1 MATSLP
7 SWLLRDCT
15 AFVDGV
21 NKIGQIGDVTIPVP
35 AVKVEEL
42 RNGGM
47 VRPRE
52 IHLGYEK
59 MDMSLKLPGM
69 DPQVWKLFGL
79 KPGTEKQILVTGAL
93 VSEDGSTV
101 NASLTVRGFVKS
113 ANGGN
118 WKPGQTGENDHGFA
132 VNYYK
137 LEIAGEE
144 ILAVD
149 DFDVVVGGESQMS
162 DIRQAL
168 LLN

>member
-1 MATSLP
+1 MATNLP
-7 SWLLRDCT
+7 SWLMRNCT

-21 NKIGQIGDVTIPVP
+21 SKLGQISEIIIPVP
-35 AVKVEEL
+35 AAKVEEL
-42 RNGGM
+42 RNTGM
-47 VRPRE
+47 IRPRE

-79 KPGTEKQILVTGAL
+79 KPGVDQQILVTGAL

-101 NASLTVRGFVKS
+101 NASLTVRGFFKS
-113 ANGGN
+113 ANGGG
-118 WKPGQTGENDHGFA
+118 WKPGTLGENDHGFA

-137 LEIAGEE
+137 LEIAGES
-144 ILAVD
+144 ILEVD

-168 LLN
+168 LLT